1 MSSWKLPVLTPPA
14 RQFPRSLLSEMDFK
28 RGTILDACLT
38 EFNYL
43 SALGIF
49 HGPFGSFLPIV
60 HLSPALETLPAEQ
73 CQAHLLGAA
82 LHKTLSYGTPRGG
95 PQALPANGAAQ
106 AVSWGG
112 RKARGGRPLPEPS
125 TRHRPSGR
133 IADMGIPVGREEP
146 PHFPC
151 FPTPATTVPKP
162 NSSAASQVP
171 LAKRRTTWW

>member
-1 MSSWKLPVLTPPA
+1 
-14 RQFPRSLLSEMDFK
+14 MDHLVHF
-28 RGTILDACLT
+28 C
-38 EFNYL
+38 
-43 SALGIF
+43 
-49 HGPFGSFLPIV
+49 PSFLSF
-60 HLSPALETLPAEQ
+60 HLPWKHCLQSS
-73 CQAHLLGAA
+73 QAHLLGAA

-125 TRHRPSGR
+125 TRHRPSGCT
-133 IADMGIPVGREEP
+133 ADMGIPVGREEP

-171 LAKRRTTWW
+171 WPREEPHGGNQTNLGDFMGPKSQGTEGSGVSSSRPPLTTNF